1 MRNKLR
7 RCVSY
12 LALAGKCHLNFNIVI
27 RRVAAFEVMVRTDAI
42 AAKIRENKTF
52 QIVSDIETGGARG
65 MRTLDADLLALVANG
80 SITAEE
86 AMNHSQDAEMMRSR
100 LKNDGKKA

>member
-1 MRNKLR
+1 
-7 RCVSY
+7 VE
-12 LALAGKCHLNFNIVI
+12 LASSIIPVISQALCRTPEGK
-27 RRVAAFEVMVRTDAI
+27 RVAAFEVMVRTDAI

-65 MRTLDADLLALVANG
+65 MRTLDADLLALVASG